1 MSVQKQFQ
9 QVGASAVGYHLAEVY
24 DTELMG
30 LTVGLNNAISY
41 ANQHPEVKHIYMPTT
56 CPLLLPKCSHLA

>member
-1 MSVQKQFQ
+1 MGS
-9 QVGASAVGYHLAEVY
+9 SAEVY

-56 CPLLLPKCSHLA
+56 CPLLLPKHSHLA